1 MSNTALDISALSP
14 EERFELI
21 GELWQSLKSTP
32 QQISADVLT
41 ELRRRSADLDED
53 IARGEQLGQGW
64 ESVKAQLLN
73 KSHGS

>member
-53 IARGEQLGQGW
+53 IARGEPLGQGW

>member
-32 QQISADVLT
+32 QQISAGVLT

>member
-21 GELWQSLKSTP
+21 GELWQSLESTP

-53 IARGEQLGQGW
+53 IARGEQLGQRW